1 MIFYENR
8 LEADD
13 SHEISYLIFLK
24 IGKDVTDFVV
34 IGALRVKCSH
44 FSFHNLCQPGG
55 SAYESGGLKVGHVIL
70 EVNDESLVGLEHITA
85 AKTIAEAFKNKSH
98 DQMELLV
105 TESDVVL
112 KKQK

>member
-1 MIFYENR
+1 MKYHTLSFR
-8 LEADD
+8 KL
-13 SHEISYLIFLK
+13 
-24 IGKDVTDFVV
+24 GKMSQNLSSAAVV